1 MRMRRK
7 PNLTPRMEAC
17 RDLLLVR
24 EGYDFYKNKQ
34 PAIIDLEQIF
44 GNDNPVELDIGTG
57 LGQFINE
64 LAGSNPDCNYL
75 ALEKVANV
83 IVTAMEKTKRQ
94 SLQNVRYLCCSAENL
109 LYYLKPHSVR
119 RIYLNFSTPL
129 PKSGYQRQ
137 RLTNPR
143 FLEVYKQVL
152 TEDGEIIQK
161 TDNMHFF
168 EYSLEQFSAC
178 GFKLK
183 DISLD
188 LHNSGVSDN
197 IVTEY
202 ESKFKALGMPIYR
215 LKAYLG

>member
-34 PAIIDLEQIF
+34 PAIIDLGQIF

-94 SLQNVRYLCCSAENL
+94 SLQNVKYLCCSAENL